1 MKPGSALARTLLV
14 LSAVAA
20 GQCARRSPAQTDS
33 AELAPVLSVKELM
46 EQIVD
51 PVADWVFDAAVIDV
65 TEKGIV
71 ETVPLT
77 DDDWQ
82 KVERGAMILAE
93 SANLLKMPRAMVAPG
108 DTSPARSPGGP
119 ELTPGEIEAMIRR
132 DPASWNRQADLLR
145 TAAIESL
152 TIIKRR
158 DAAGLFDVGDKIDRA
173 CESCHL
179 EYWYPGDKQ
188 LVLENQRKKV
198 TFDPP
203 KH

>member
-1 MKPGSALARTLLV
+1 
-14 LSAVAA
+14 
-20 GQCARRSPAQTDS
+20 
-33 AELAPVLSVKELM
+33 VKELM

-65 TEKGIV
+65 TEKGVV

-77 DDDWQ
+77 DNDWQ

-93 SANLLKMPRAMVAPG
+93 SANLLKMPRAMVPPG
-108 DTSPARSPGGP
+108 DTLPSGSPGGP
-119 ELTPGEIEAMIRR
+119 ELTPAEIEAMIRR
-132 DPASWNRQADLLR
+132 DPASWNKQADLLR
-145 TAAIESL
+145 TAATESL

-158 DAAGLFDVGDKIDRA
+158 DAARLFDVGDKIDRA

>member
-20 GQCARRSPAQTDS
+20 GHCARRSPAQADA
-33 AELAPVLSVKELM
+33 AEFAPVLSVKELM

-93 SANLLKMPRAMVAPG
+93 SANLLKMPRAMVAP
-108 DTSPARSPGGP
+108 
-119 ELTPGEIEAMIRR
+119 TPVSSYLHSAAMV
-132 DPASWNRQADLLR
+132 
-145 TAAIESL
+145 
-152 TIIKRR
+152 
-158 DAAGLFDVGDKIDRA
+158 AAGVFLLERLFPLVHRARWLPEALFIVGLSSIALGGFLALSRDDMKR
-173 CESCHL
+173 
-179 EYWYPGDKQ
+179 
-188 LVLENQRKKV
+188 VLAYSTIGQYGYVVVLIALGGRYGAVGAAMREGENVAR
-198 TFDPP
+198 
-203 KH
+203 

>member
-1 MKPGSALARTLLV
+1 
-14 LSAVAA
+14 
-20 GQCARRSPAQTDS
+20 
-33 AELAPVLSVKELM
+33 
-46 EQIVD
+46 
-51 PVADWVFDAAVIDV
+51 
-65 TEKGIV
+65 
-71 ETVPLT
+71 
-77 DDDWQ
+77 
-82 KVERGAMILAE
+82 
-93 SANLLKMPRAMVAPG
+93 
-108 DTSPARSPGGP
+108 
-119 ELTPGEIEAMIRR
+119 MIRR